1 MNAFEVLSSNPIVL
15 GGKLLTIRVTKGALA
30 TIKIK
35 PAAAKDG
42 VLVDHYRMAQLELST
57 SSGLTMKQ
65 YRKKLDE
72 NLAQTEAQLNSIFGR
87 AE

>member
-1 MNAFEVLSSNPIVL
+1 MLSRYFSNPIVR
-15 GGKLLTIRVTKGALA
+15 GGKRLTIHVTKGALA

-42 VLVDHYRMAQLELST
+42 VLGDHYRMAQLELSA
-57 SSGLTMKQ
+57 SEGLTMKQ